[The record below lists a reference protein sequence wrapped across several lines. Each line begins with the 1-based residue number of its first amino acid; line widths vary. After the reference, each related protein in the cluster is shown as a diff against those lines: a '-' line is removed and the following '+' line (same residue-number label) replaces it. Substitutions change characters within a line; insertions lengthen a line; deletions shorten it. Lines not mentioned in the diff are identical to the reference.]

1 MIEFGLILTLLGLIP
16 VIKLIVFIDAV
27 RRIVVLFQ
35 IVGILVSY
43 KVSVSVIQLGSL
55 VIGLSA
61 SLVVSYKSVFII
73 SRVQFFIELTVV
85 ISTRTSSF
93 MFCPSSLVL
102 TVVSLWLSSPCS
114 DCQDPVM

>member
-1 MIEFGLILTLLGLIP
+1 MIEFRLVLVFLGLIS
-16 VIKLIVFIDAV
+16 VIKLVVLIDAV
-27 RRIVVLFQ
+27 CRIVVLFQ

-85 ISTRTSSF
+85 IINQNILIHVLSIIIGVDSRFLMTLF
-93 MFCPSSLVL
+93 AMF
-102 TVVSLWLSSPCS
+102 
-114 DCQDPVM
+114 

>member
-16 VIKLIVFIDAV
+16 VIKLIVFIDSV

-35 IVGILVSY
+35 IIGILVSY

-85 ISTRTSSF
+85 IINQNILIHVLSIIIGVDSRF
-93 MFCPSSLVL
+93 LMALFAMF
-102 TVVSLWLSSPCS
+102 
-114 DCQDPVM
+114 